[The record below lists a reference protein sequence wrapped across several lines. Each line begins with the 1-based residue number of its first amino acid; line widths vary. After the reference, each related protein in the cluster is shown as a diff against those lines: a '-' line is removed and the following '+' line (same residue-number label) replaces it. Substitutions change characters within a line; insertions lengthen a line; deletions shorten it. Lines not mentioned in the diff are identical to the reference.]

1 MTVGTSSLDD
11 EKKRGSGDEADKGDD
26 GMRIYRQTAGAES
39 PYPLYLPISFKFFS
53 ATSVTFALKIFSR
66 NTSNAME

>member
-1 MTVGTSSLDD
+1 LFLALDFRKEVFSED
-11 EKKRGSGDEADKGDD
+11 PPQSGGLPF
-26 GMRIYRQTAGAES
+26 AES